1 MSLDLNR
8 VASQVEGM
16 AASLKA
22 GSRQRQ
28 QNLLKAIA
36 IIGQQDAEPE
46 KLRRKIAAS
55 RTSWLVA
62 DPVENP
68 GCHHPPP
75 PIPDEFNVIGSDGSQ
90 IDVDRH
96 HSARCYLINIGSV
109 VLKYGAIADA
119 ALSNTPRL
127 YSEEEDL
134 VIKPPA
140 GTSGR
145 EQMVEGA
152 LLGIK
157 RSVEECRSLSEAAAA
172 LPAGS
177 NTLALVDGSLILWGL
192 GGKDCPEFVVEEMLD
207 KGFLHCLQEMQQ
219 LNKDKRLAVASYI
232 SFPRSTD
239 VVNALRIGLCPHDAV
254 NCEQYCNETATGE
267 RPCDAVAGVQDRE
280 LFANLLG
287 EGERSALFGNRS
299 SIVEKRYGDQR
310 IYFFYLK
317 VEDEIARVEVPQ
329 WVAMDEELLGL
340 THSLVLDQCQRG
352 QGYPVALSE
361 SHEQAVVTA
370 PDRDNFYHL
379 LEMSLND
386 RDIPLTT
393 SAKSRSKKTRWL

>member
-8 VASQVEGM
+8 VASQVEDM
-16 AASLKA
+16 AAGLKD
-22 GSRQRQ
+22 GSQKRRQH
-28 QNLLKAIA
+28 LLRALGV
-36 IIGQQDAEPE
+36 IGEQDKELE

-62 DPVENP
+62 ELVENP
-68 GCHHPPP
+68 GFHHPSPP
-75 PIPDEFNVIGSDGSQ
+75 TPDEFSVIGSDGSQ

-109 VLKYGAIADA
+109 VLKYCACPSA
-119 ALSNTPRL
+119 ALASTPHL
-127 YSEEEDL
+127 YSDEEDL

-145 EQMVEGA
+145 EQMIEGA

-157 RSVEECRSLSEAAAA
+157 RSVEECRCLSQEAAT
-172 LPAGS
+172 LPADS
-177 NTLALVDGSLILWGL
+177 RALALVDGSLILWGL
-192 GGKDCPEFVVEEMLD
+192 GGKDCPEFVIEEMLD

-219 LNKDKRLAVASYI
+219 LNKDRRLTVASYI

-239 VVNALRIGLCPHDAV
+239 VVNALRIALCPHDKAD
-254 NCEQYCNETATGE
+254 CEQYCNETAAGE
-267 RPCDAVAGVQDRE
+267 HPCDAVAGVQDRE
-280 LFANLLG
+280 LFANLLE
-287 EGERSALFGNRS
+287 EGDRSALFGNRS
-299 SIVEKRYGDQR
+299 SIVEKRYGNQR

-317 VEDEIARVEVPQ
+317 VEDEIARVEIPQ
-329 WVAMDEELLGL
+329 WVAMDKELLEL
-340 THSLVLDQCQRG
+340 THSLVLDQCRRG

-370 PDRDNFYHL
+370 ADRNNFYHL
-379 LEMSLND
+379 LELSLND
-386 RDIPLTT
+386 RDMPLTT